1 MANKQVTRGGLR
13 KAKIINLSNE
23 SEFVECMFNPHE
35 YSLSKSN
42 TWKANENISK
52 NAPTATFKSG
62 GAQVLKL
69 SLHFDTLE
77 EGGDVRDITDKL
89 WKMMEVD
96 EDNKNSESG
105 KGAPPEVAFEWGR
118 LYFRS
123 VITNMTQK
131 FTLFTADGVPVRCA
145 VNITLEQKV
154 DKGDYKESPLA
165 AITPN
170 KREIKQAVTSIEG
183 DRYDNLLADGD
194 DLAMENLH
202 DMLDA
207 SNVDNPLN
215 IPTGSE
221 ISTDATNRVERDLRS
236 RI

>member
-1 MANKQVTRGGLR
+1 MANEQVTRGGLR

-35 YSLSKSN
+35 YTLSKSN

-52 NAPTATFKSG
+52 NAPTATFQSG

-69 SLHFDTLE
+69 SLHFDTLAD
-77 EGGDVRDITDKL
+77 GGDVRATTDKL

-96 EDNKNSESG
+96 KDNQNSESG

-123 VITNMTQK
+123 VITNMSQK
-131 FTLFTADGVPVRCA
+131 FTLFTADGVPVRCM
-145 VNITLEQKV
+145 VSITLEQKV
-154 DKGDYKESPLA
+154 DISDYNDSSLD

-170 KREIKQAVTSIEG
+170 KREIKQAVTAVEG
-183 DRYDNLLADGD
+183 DRYDNMLTEGD
-194 DLAMENLH
+194 NLSTDSLH
-202 DMLDA
+202 DALEA
-207 SNVDNPLN
+207 NNIDNPLN
-215 IPTGSE
+215 IPTGSQ
-221 ISTDATNRVERDLRS
+221 ITTMMRNRANR
-236 RI
+236 